1 MLIRAPIAIGVGSP
15 DSYRDKRGSLLNTT
29 YICKWYFFLRLS
41 YLINMNC
48 VYILHSIK
56 LNRFYIGFTSDFEIR
71 MEFHKNAESN
81 KFTSNA
87 KTGSYFS
94 KYRVKTKLKL

>member
-1 MLIRAPIAIGVGSP
+1 
-15 DSYRDKRGSLLNTT
+15 
-29 YICKWYFFLRLS
+29 
-41 YLINMNC
+41 MNC

-81 KFTSNA
+81 KFTANA
-87 KTGSYFS
+87 KDWQLFLKIPCENKTQALNIEKHIKKMKS
-94 KYRVKTKLKL
+94 KTYIENLIKYPDIIFKLKEKYK